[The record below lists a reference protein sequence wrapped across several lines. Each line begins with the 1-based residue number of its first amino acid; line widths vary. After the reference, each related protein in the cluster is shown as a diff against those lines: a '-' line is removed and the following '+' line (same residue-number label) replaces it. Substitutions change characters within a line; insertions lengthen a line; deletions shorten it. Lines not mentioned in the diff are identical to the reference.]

1 MVRWTHFDASWRMT
15 MRKDII
21 PFDWCVTTH
30 GDVGQAFRI
39 FTSNVPVVHN
49 TFDMEVKED
58 GTYLVIATDGSCS
71 KNGEAD
77 THAGSGIYVRP
88 DHAWK

>member
-58 GTYLVIATDGSCS
+58 GWNIPSDCDRWIMQQ
-71 KNGEAD
+71 E
-77 THAGSGIYVRP
+77 R
-88 DHAWK
+88 